1 MIYLWVYICLYRE
14 IKSISNSTCAILN
27 SSSLSPLPL
36 QNQFSFNIP
45 YFSVWVMYL
54 CKLHAILG
62 ISYPSIY
69 NLSSNSNIFSKCL
82 YFYWRAMQANVYSI
96 IFHTI
101 HTEPAFPPFIC
112 PGDRL
117 ITEYCGFKKGGGGGH
132 GFLIHVEDF
141 SSSVFSTTFLC
152 SFPTVCL
159 F

>member
-1 MIYLWVYICLYRE
+1 
-14 IKSISNSTCAILN
+14 
-27 SSSLSPLPL
+27 
-36 QNQFSFNIP
+36 
-45 YFSVWVMYL
+45 MYL

-117 ITEYCGFKKGGGGGH
+117 ITEYCGFKKGDGGSVGSLYMLRS
-132 GFLIHVEDF
+132 FLPQCSLQLSF
-141 SSSVFSTTFLC
+141 AVFLLCVCFKSISFYQLC
-152 SFPTVCL
+152 SL
-159 F
+159 FLPETNSLNM